1 MYNSTREFEAC
12 VLVNGKPVTEV
23 VHNGQT
29 YIEGR
34 KKTTYELYFRNN
46 SHMQVLVVPSVDGM
60 SVIDGESAGKQ
71 SPGYVVDPW
80 SEVTIPGWTVNGQ
93 EAAEFVFHAQ
103 GAYWSDEQTY
113 AEEIEADSSNQGA
126 LGFMVFHRKVRKS
139 YSSTRLKSRSHK
151 PMFDMNGNGTGNPP
165 NNLLRGASGS
175 SISGADGSVLNV
187 SNVDAVNI
195 LHSSVAGGAVTA
207 NSAGATF
214 TTTSAGVL
222 SSSNTMGGLGNNVT
236 CDSYDVDD
244 GKSLGTGFGDAVEF
258 ETQKVEFEREAN
270 HCAAFA
276 FYYDTLKN
284 LRKVGVPVQHF
295 NRHYSEAVSSAP
307 NPFPDSP
314 EVTGY
319 ATAPS
324 GWSGRTRRKSR
335 S

>member
-175 SISGADGSVLNV
+175 VLDVNHAFASSVL
-187 SNVDAVNI
+187 STGT
-195 LHSSVAGGAVTA
+195 VAGAASDTV
-207 NSAGATF
+207 
-214 TTTSAGVL
+214 TTTSGGVL
-222 SSSNTMGGLGNNVT
+222 SSTNTMDGLGNNVT

-258 ETQKVEFEREAN
+258 ETQKVEFERELN
-270 HCAAFA
+270 PCAAFA

-324 GWSGRTRRKSR
+324 GWTGRTRRKSR